1 MANDEQEAFDQT
13 EKDLKFLIEK
23 AHNENAALG
32 KILKKLNEE
41 NDQIKESESGVDKRA
56 ASKKSNNH

>member
-1 MANDEQEAFDQT
+1 MENDEKEAFDQT

-23 AHNENAALG
+23 ANNENAALG

-41 NDQIKESESGVDKRA
+41 NNQMKEFEPEVEKKKA
-56 ASKKSNNH
+56 LKKSNKH

>member
-1 MANDEQEAFDQT
+1 MANDEKEAFDQT

-23 AHNENAALG
+23 AHNENAALE

-41 NDQIKESESGVDKRA
+41 NDQIKESEKEVDHKA
-56 ASKKSNNH
+56 ASKKSNNY

>member
-1 MANDEQEAFDQT
+1 MANDEKEAFDQT

-41 NDQIKESESGVDKRA
+41 NTRMKESEAGVEKKT